1 MSEFVP
7 IYRGGVNAWECDVMG
22 HLNLQFYA
30 AKLSE
35 GLGHLSLTLGLTPD
49 QGAYLRLR
57 HAFSRYLGELH
68 AGAVL
73 DIRAGVLAVQSDTID
88 VLAEIVNAESGKVS
102 SSFELRFDNFD
113 PETEKA
119 MPWADGT
126 RQHMTAMITERLDN
140 PRPATVGGPV
150 PEYSGSLTG
159 PFVSSRGTVDS
170 WNCDSQ
176 GRMSFQQYYAIASD
190 GIGTVRHRMGITRDV
205 AKLNQWGGAALEYD
219 VRLHAPIS
227 AGDIYSLRT
236 GLMNLGDKTFRVGH
250 QFVNDSSGELAATFD
265 IVACM
270 FDLKARRAMTIPDDI
285 RAQAE
290 TLMITWPPKQ

>member
-1 MSEFVP
+1 MSEFAP
-7 IYRGGVNAWECDVMG
+7 IYRGSVNAWECDVMG

-35 GLGHLSLTLGLTPD
+35 GLGHLSHALGLAPD
-49 QGAYLRLR
+49 QAAQLRSR

-73 DIRAGVLAVQSDTID
+73 DIRAAVLAVDSDSID
-88 VLAEIVNAESGKVS
+88 ILAEIVNAESRKVS
-102 SSFELRFDNFD
+102 ASFELRFDNFD
-113 PETEKA
+113 PVTQTS
-119 MPWADGT
+119 MPWSDEAH
-126 RQHMTAMITERLDN
+126 RHMTAMITERSDN
-140 PRPATVGGPV
+140 PRPATAGGPV
-150 PEYSGSLTG
+150 PAYSGTLTG

-170 WNCDSQ
+170 WNCDGL
-176 GRMSFQQYYAIASD
+176 GRMSFQLYYGIASD

-205 AKLNQWGGAALEYD
+205 SKRNQWGGAALEYD
-219 VRLHAPIS
+219 VRFHTPIS

-236 GLMNLGDKTFRVGH
+236 GLMDLGDKTFRVGH
-250 QFVNDSSGELAATFD
+250 QFHNDSSGELAASFD

-290 TLMITWPPKQ
+290 TLMIPWPPE